1 MHFGRAPGTVR
12 AVTNREDVSMA
23 EPTRREQLEDLRD
36 ILCAQLRDAPPS
48 AVAGIARE
56 YRMTL
61 AELAVMGPAAGAPRE
76 EGSKV
81 DELSARR
88 DSRRKSAATD

>member
-1 MHFGRAPGTVR
+1 V
-12 AVTNREDVSMA
+12 A

-36 ILCAQLRDAPPS
+36 ILRAQLHDAPPS

-88 DSRRKSAATD
+88 EARWCATSAD

>member
-1 MHFGRAPGTVR
+1 MAP
-12 AVTNREDVSMA
+12 S
-23 EPTRREQLEDLRD
+23 RREQLEALRD
-36 ILCAQLRDAPPS
+36 ILLAQLERAPAS

-61 AELAVMGPAAGAPRE
+61 AELASMGPGAGASRE
-76 EGSKV
+76 EGSTV

-88 DSRRKSAATD
+88 EARRQSAATD

>member
-1 MHFGRAPGTVR
+1 
-12 AVTNREDVSMA
+12 MA
-23 EPTRREQLEDLRD
+23 SRRDQLEELRD
-36 ILCAQLRDAPPS
+36 FLRDQLDQAQPS

-56 YRMTL
+56 YRATL
-61 AELAVMGPAAGAPRE
+61 DALAALESGATPREEEE

-88 DSRRKSAATD
+88 AARRRAETAD

>member
-1 MHFGRAPGTVR
+1 
-12 AVTNREDVSMA
+12 MA
-23 EPTRREQLEDLRD
+23 EPTRRERLEHLQDL
-36 ILCAQLRDAPPS
+36 LLTQLREAPPS

-61 AELAVMGPAAGAPRE
+61 AELASAGPGVGAPRE

-88 DSRRKSAATD
+88 EARRSTKTAD

>member
-1 MHFGRAPGTVR
+1 V
-12 AVTNREDVSMA
+12 V
-23 EPTRREQLEDLRD
+23 EPTRRAQLEDLRD
-36 ILCAQLRDAPPS
+36 ILRAQLHDAPPS

-61 AELAVMGPAAGAPRE
+61 AELAAMGPAAGAPRE

-81 DELSARR
+81 DELAARR
-88 DSRRKSAATD
+88 DSRRSATPTD

>member
-1 MHFGRAPGTVR
+1 
-12 AVTNREDVSMA
+12 MA

-36 ILCAQLRDAPPS
+36 ILRAQLRDAPPS

-61 AELAVMGPAAGAPRE
+61 AELASMGPGVGAPRE

-81 DELSARR
+81 DELAQRREARR
-88 DSRRKSAATD
+88 SADTAD

>member
-1 MHFGRAPGTVR
+1 
-12 AVTNREDVSMA
+12 MA

-36 ILCAQLRDAPPS
+36 ILHAQLQDAPPS

-61 AELAVMGPAAGAPRE
+61 AELASMGPGTSVRE

-81 DELSARR
+81 DELAQRRETRRQSAT
-88 DSRRKSAATD
+88 TD

>member
-1 MHFGRAPGTVR
+1 
-12 AVTNREDVSMA
+12 MA
-23 EPTRREQLEDLRD
+23 EPTRRERLECLRD
-36 ILCAQLRDAPPS
+36 LLLENLHDAPPS
-48 AVAGIARE
+48 AVAAIARE

-61 AELAVMGPAAGAPRE
+61 ADLGAMAPGVNQPAE

-88 DSRRKSAATD
+88 ARRRAETAD

>member
-1 MHFGRAPGTVR
+1 
-12 AVTNREDVSMA
+12 MA

-36 ILCAQLRDAPPS
+36 ILHAQLRDAPPS

-61 AELAVMGPAAGAPRE
+61 AELAVMGAGSGTRE

-88 DSRRKSAATD
+88 DSRRQSAATD

>member
-1 MHFGRAPGTVR
+1 
-12 AVTNREDVSMA
+12 MA
-23 EPTRREQLEDLRD
+23 EPTRRDQLETLRD
-36 ILCAQLRDAPPS
+36 LLLENLRDAPPS

-61 AELAVMGPAAGAPRE
+61 AELASMGPGVNRPAE

-88 DSRRKSAATD
+88 EARRSATPTD

>member
-1 MHFGRAPGTVR
+1 MT
-12 AVTNREDVSMA
+12 S
-23 EPTRREQLEDLRD
+23 RRDQLEELRD
-36 ILCAQLRDAPPS
+36 FLRDQLDQAPPS

-56 YRMTL
+56 YRATL
-61 AELAVMGPAAGAPRE
+61 DALAALESGATPRE

-88 DSRRKSAATD
+88 AARRRAETAD